1 MPAILIEDISD
12 KDKIFAVVDVIP
24 RIGEKIRFEGIKIK
38 NKLRIVKNIEYLIF
52 KEKMHDIYIYVDIF
66 KQFFI
71 VVTFASLNYKFN
83 IAAIQENL

>member
-12 KDKIFAVVDVIP
+12 KDRIFAIVDVVP

-66 KQFFI
+66 
-71 VVTFASLNYKFN
+71 
-83 IAAIQENL
+83 E